1 MQEAMALA
9 AMNPVV
15 SNGPTGNGVYIVDN
29 LNHDKDLDDKEN
41 NGYMVTNSL
50 DNTAPFVGL
59 DQNHKLVAKDKSD
72 LYESNTPI
80 AVYRVLGENVEKGFE
95 RLVEELSK
103 PYENREIHD
112 DGYIYE
118 CLTGGQLLYK
128 DQFKYDPLLEEIQLK
143 KLSRILSSNDDKT
156 ESKSDK
162 YDPEEPEGDVPAR
175 SIEPYDVDGAVGTG
189 LLAAADLLFVDDD
202 FDY

>member
-59 DQNHKLVAKDKSD
+59 DQNHKLVTKDKSD

-80 AVYRVLGENVEKGFE
+80 VVYRVLGENVEKGFE
-95 RLVEELSK
+95 RLVEELFK

-112 DGYIYE
+112 DSYIYE

-156 ESKSDK
+156 ESKPDK
-162 YDPEEPEGDVPAR
+162 YDPEEPEG
-175 SIEPYDVDGAVGTG
+175 DGAVGTG

>member
-1 MQEAMALA
+1 MKSDIILIDNHGKGFTEALEETKKVASYTGLEPKLTTRLQLMTACNARGRCGGSMARRMFGFGAGL
-9 AMNPVV
+9 
-15 SNGPTGNGVYIVDN
+15 GDRIRR
-29 LNHDKDLDDKEN
+29 LD
-41 NGYMVTNSL
+41 GLGS
-50 DNTAPFVGL
+50 DNTT
-59 DQNHKLVAKDKSD
+59 LVTVVLKKAVPAGFNVSD
-72 LYESNTPI
+72 VKAYHDGTAMTPSESP
-80 AVYRVLGENVEKGFE
+80 ASL
-95 RLVEELSK
+95 
-103 PYENREIHD
+103 
-112 DGYIYE
+112 
-118 CLTGGQLLYK
+118 

>member
-1 MQEAMALA
+1 
-9 AMNPVV
+9 
-15 SNGPTGNGVYIVDN
+15 
-29 LNHDKDLDDKEN
+29 
-41 NGYMVTNSL
+41 MVT
-50 DNTAPFVGL
+50 
-59 DQNHKLVAKDKSD
+59 KDKSD

-112 DGYIYE
+112 DSYIYE

-143 KLSRILSSNDDKT
+143 KLSKILSSNDDKT
-156 ESKSDK
+156 ESKPDK
-162 YDPEEPEGDVPAR
+162 YDPEEPEGDVPTR

>member
-29 LNHDKDLDDKEN
+29 LNHDKDLDNKEN

-50 DNTAPFVGL
+50 DNSTPFVGL
-59 DQNHKLVAKDKSD
+59 DQNHKLVTKNKSD

-80 AVYRVLGENVEKGFE
+80 AVYKVLSENGEKGFE
-95 RLVEELSK
+95 RLLEELSK
-103 PYENREIHD
+103 PYEDREVHNNS
-112 DGYIYE
+112 YIYE
-118 CLTGGQLLYK
+118 CLTGGELLYK

-156 ESKSDK
+156 ESKPDK
-162 YDPEEPEGDVPAR
+162 YNPEEPEGNVPAR

>member
-50 DNTAPFVGL
+50 DNTTPFVGL
-59 DQNHKLVAKDKSD
+59 DQNHKLVTKDKSD

-80 AVYRVLGENVEKGFE
+80 VIYRVFSRHYSVSFIF
-95 RLVEELSK
+95 
-103 PYENREIHD
+103 P
-112 DGYIYE
+112 
-118 CLTGGQLLYK
+118 
-128 DQFKYDPLLEEIQLK
+128 QLK
-143 KLSRILSSNDDKT
+143 
-156 ESKSDK
+156 EQ
-162 YDPEEPEGDVPAR
+162 
-175 SIEPYDVDGAVGTG
+175 
-189 LLAAADLLFVDDD
+189 
-202 FDY
+202 